1 LTESPVLRPAD
12 LPESLLAHAR
22 AFYDSGALPA
32 EPKMAA
38 TVLLLRTVPAFGGD
52 GADAGVVAAGPSVEV
67 YAIRRVPTMPFAPG
81 MYAFPGG
88 TVDPRDA
95 GADIRWTGPDP
106 DVWASRLGQPPAAA
120 QAIVCAAVREV
131 FEEAGVLLAGSSATT
146 VVGDVSGDDWE
157 AQRAALVDRRLGFAD
172 FLRARDLVLR
182 ADLLAP
188 WSRWITP
195 EFEPRRYDT
204 YFFLARLPEGQITRN
219 VGGEADL
226 VTWMRPP
233 SVGEFPMLPPTRITL
248 EQVAEHPSVDALMAA
263 AAARDARTPVIPRL
277 EL

>member
-1 LTESPVLRPAD
+1 
-12 LPESLLAHAR
+12 
-22 AFYDSGALPA
+22 
-32 EPKMAA
+32 
-38 TVLLLRTVPAFGGD
+38 
-52 GADAGVVAAGPSVEV
+52 
-67 YAIRRVPTMPFAPG
+67 

-95 GADIRWTGPDP
+95 GADMRWAGPSP
-106 DVWASRLGQPPAAA
+106 AQWAHRLGQPEAAA

-131 FEEAGVLLAGSSATT
+131 FEEAGVLLAGSSESS

-172 FLRARDLVLR
+172 FLHARDLILR
-182 ADLLAP
+182 GDLLAP

-204 YFFLARLPEGQITRN
+204 YFFLARLPDGQVTRN

-226 VTWMRPP
+226 VTWLRPADR
-233 SVGEFPMLPPTRITL
+233 GGLPMLPPTQITL
-248 EQVAEHPSVDALMAA
+248 AQVAAHESVETLMAA
-263 AAARDARTPVIPRL
+263 AADRDARTPVLPRL
-277 EL
+277 ID